1 MYKRQDLYVRKAT
14 LEYEGSARYDDQLE
28 VGIRCARL
36 GKSSLVFG
44 AAAFR
49 GEQRL
54 VHGDLVYVFADPATQ
69 TSRPVPEP
77 LRDVLN
83 AYERG
88 EPMLDVRTGTWDA
101 VGREAQVL
109 RHAVFVQEQR
119 IPAELEWDAADAG
132 AVHAVACN
140 RFGLALGTALA
151 LMKLSQIGPYR
162 WIATI
167 YTEVFRGVPA
177 IIVLLAFS
185 LISLAIPGL
194 QIPFDPFGAVWT
206 ALGLVA
212 AAYMS
217 ETIRAGIQAVPKGQ
231 TEAARSLG
239 MPSGMATRK
248 IVLPQAFRIV
258 TPPLTNELVSLT
270 KDSSLIY
277 VIGLSAEAFDLTKY
291 GRDLTNTHSNMTP
304 LVIAGLT
311 YLVITLPLTFLVRR
325 MEAKATKAR

>member
-1 MYKRQDLYVRKAT
+1 MTSTTAPARKKLSPRRRAQRIRWINYGVLILGLLAIVLFTDGRQLQSVFFRPDMIAETVGPGLLNALKNTILYT
-14 LEYEGSARYDDQLE
+14 LGAF
-28 VGIRCARL
+28 
-36 GKSSLVFG
+36 VFG
-44 AAAFR
+44 
-49 GEQRL
+49 L
-54 VHGDLVYVFADPATQ
+54 V
-69 TSRPVPEP
+69 
-77 LRDVLN
+77 
-83 AYERG
+83 
-88 EPMLDVRTGTWDA
+88 
-101 VGREAQVL
+101 
-109 RHAVFVQEQR
+109 
-119 IPAELEWDAADAG
+119 
-132 AVHAVACN
+132 
-140 RFGLALGTALA
+140 LGTVLA

-167 YTEVFRGVPA
+167 YTEIFRGVPA

-194 QIPFDPFGAVWT
+194 QIPFDPFGAVWM

-291 GRDLTNTHSNMTP
+291 GRDLTNTYSNMTP

-325 MEAKATKAR
+325 MEAKQRKATR